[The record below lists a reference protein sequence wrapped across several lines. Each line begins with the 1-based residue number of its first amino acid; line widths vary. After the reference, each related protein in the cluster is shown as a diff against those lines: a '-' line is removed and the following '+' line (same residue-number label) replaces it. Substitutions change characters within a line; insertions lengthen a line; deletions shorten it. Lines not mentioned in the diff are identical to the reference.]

1 MGFRPDCR
9 RYGMDFAFSP
19 VKGKKMQ
26 KRIVVLG
33 GVGFIGSHLCLRL
46 LNDGHEVFC
55 VDIRDTADSP
65 LLRDMPPHPEFRY
78 VRHNIVNAFGIRCDE
93 IYNLA
98 APSRVRYNKALP
110 VESLKVSILGSIN
123 ALDTA
128 RSEHARILYASTGDI
143 YGTGYRDTS
152 VEAADG
158 CPTHRTLA
166 EGKRAG
172 EALHRA
178 YQYEFGVDARIARIF
193 NTYGSGADL
202 MDQRV
207 VMKMIVAALQNRD
220 IPINGS
226 GEQLRTFCWVED
238 VVDGLVRLM
247 DAHGQFRQ
255 QSRGDDPLAGREDHR
270 PDGQQLAHRPR
281 RSAHRRHTPPHAR
294 HLGDTARTGLGAPHT
309 AHRRPA
315 AHDQLRRKGTC
326 GEELCG
332 NIVGGNKLIGRYDHD
347 GL

>member
-1 MGFRPDCR
+1 
-9 RYGMDFAFSP
+9 
-19 VKGKKMQ
+19 MQ
-26 KRIVVLG
+26 KRIVILG
-33 GVGFIGSHLCLRL
+33 GVGFIGTHLCQRL
-46 LNDGHEVFC
+46 LEEGHEVFC
-55 VDIRDTADSP
+55 VDIRDAENSP
-65 LLRDMPPHPEFRY
+65 QLRSVLQHPLFRY
-78 VRHNIVNAFGIRCDE
+78 VHHNIINTFGIRCDE

-98 APSRVRYNKALP
+98 APSRERYNKALP
-110 VESLKVSILGSIN
+110 DESLKVSIQGSIN

-207 VMKMIVAALQNRD
+207 VM
-220 IPINGS
+220 
-226 GEQLRTFCWVED
+226 
-238 VVDGLVRLM
+238 
-247 DAHGQFRQ
+247 
-255 QSRGDDPLAGREDHR
+255 
-270 PDGQQLAHRPR
+270 
-281 RSAHRRHTPPHAR
+281 
-294 HLGDTARTGLGAPHT
+294 
-309 AHRRPA
+309 
-315 AHDQLRRKGTC
+315 
-326 GEELCG
+326 
-332 NIVGGNKLIGRYDHD
+332 
-347 GL
+347 

>member
-1 MGFRPDCR
+1 
-9 RYGMDFAFSP
+9 
-19 VKGKKMQ
+19 MQ
-26 KRIVVLG
+26 KRVVILG
-33 GVGFIGSHLCLRL
+33 GVGFIGTHLCLRL

-55 VDIRDTADSP
+55 VDVRDPANSP

-78 VRHNIVNAFGIRCDE
+78 VRHNIINAFGIRCDE

-110 VESLKVSILGSIN
+110 VETLKVSILGSIN

-143 YGTGYRDTS
+143 YGTGYRDTA
-152 VEAADG
+152 VEAAN
-158 CPTHRTLA
+158 CCSTHHILS

-220 IPINGS
+220 IRINGS

-238 VVDGLVRLM
+238 IVDGLVQLM
-247 DAHGQFRQ
+247 EAPPMETTRTVNFGSNHEVTIRALAEKIIALTG
-255 QSRGDDPLAGREDHR
+255 SRSQIVHAEARIDDSRRRMPDISATRRELDWTPRTPLVEG
-270 PDGQQLAHRPR
+270 
-281 RSAHRRHTPPHAR
+281 
-294 HLGDTARTGLGAPHT
+294 
-309 AHRRPA
+309 
-315 AHDQLRRKGTC
+315 LRRTIGYVEK
-326 GEELCG
+326 ELSDKTYAG
-332 NIVGGNKLIGRYDHD
+332 ISWVEIS
-347 GL
+347 

>member
-1 MGFRPDCR
+1 
-9 RYGMDFAFSP
+9 
-19 VKGKKMQ
+19 MQ

-193 NTYGSGADL
+193 NTYGPRQSARAIIPTIIGQIASG
-202 MDQRV
+202 
-207 VMKMIVAALQNRD
+207 KRD
-220 IPINGS
+220 IIVGDLSPTRDFNFVGDTVRGFLALAQAEGIEGRDINIAS
-226 GEQLRTFCWVED
+226 GTEISMRQTLDTIATLMNTEVTFVTDPARLRPANSEVFRLCGDNSLITTLTDWHPRWSLE
-238 VVDGLVRLM
+238 DGLRATIDWFVR
-247 DAHGQFRQ
+247 
-255 QSRGDDPLAGREDHR
+255 PENLAKYKTDIYNR
-270 PDGQQLAHRPR
+270 
-281 RSAHRRHTPPHAR
+281 
-294 HLGDTARTGLGAPHT
+294 
-309 AHRRPA
+309 
-315 AHDQLRRKGTC
+315 
-326 GEELCG
+326 
-332 NIVGGNKLIGRYDHD
+332 
-347 GL
+347 

>member
-193 NTYGSGADL
+193 NTYGSG
-202 MDQRV
+202 
-207 VMKMIVAALQNRD
+207 
-220 IPINGS
+220 
-226 GEQLRTFCWVED
+226 EQLRTFCWVED

-247 DAHGQFRQ
+247 EAPPAETTRTANFGSSHEVTIRSLAEKIIALTGSSSHIVHAEARI
-255 QSRGDDPLAGREDHR
+255 DDIRRRTPDISATRRELDWAPRTPLIEG
-270 PDGQQLAHRPR
+270 
-281 RSAHRRHTPPHAR
+281 
-294 HLGDTARTGLGAPHT
+294 
-309 AHRRPA
+309 
-315 AHDQLRRKGTC
+315 LRRTISYVEK
-326 GEELCG
+326 ELAEKNYAG
-332 NIVGGNKLIGRYDHD
+332 ISWVEIN
-347 GL
+347 

>member
-207 VMKMIVAALQNRD
+207 VMIIALTGSSSHIVHAEARIDD
-220 IPINGS
+220 IRRRTPDISATRRELDWAPRTPLIEG
-226 GEQLRTFCWVED
+226 LRRTISYVEKELAEKNYAGISWVEI
-238 VVDGLVRLM
+238 
-247 DAHGQFRQ
+247 
-255 QSRGDDPLAGREDHR
+255 
-270 PDGQQLAHRPR
+270 
-281 RSAHRRHTPPHAR
+281 
-294 HLGDTARTGLGAPHT
+294 
-309 AHRRPA
+309 
-315 AHDQLRRKGTC
+315 
-326 GEELCG
+326 
-332 NIVGGNKLIGRYDHD
+332 N
-347 GL
+347 

>member
-1 MGFRPDCR
+1 
-9 RYGMDFAFSP
+9 
-19 VKGKKMQ
+19 MQ

-33 GVGFIGSHLCLRL
+33 GVGFIGTHLCLRL
-46 LNDGHEVFC
+46 LDEGHEVFC
-55 VDIRDTADSP
+55 VDTRDIANSP

-172 EALHRA
+172 EAQHRA
-178 YQYEFGVDARIARIF
+178 YQCGGRQG
-193 NTYGSGADL
+193 YGDDEGDGTLLLQEVEVALGTGALKAGGQDGADAVH
-202 MDQRV
+202 R
-207 VMKMIVAALQNRD
+207 AAQQHED
-220 IPINGS
+220 
-226 GEQLRTFCWVED
+226 VEFLAFEVD
-238 VVDGLVRLM
+238 GRQHHIVVDGGEYQRHRQIQQCAAQRC
-247 DAHGQFRQ
+247 AHGLMFLF
-255 QSRGDDPLAGREDHR
+255 GAGLAGKALKVGVVPVCVHR
-270 PDGQQLAHRPR
+270 QFLSVFWHFKDIIPDG
-281 RSAHRRHTPPHAR
+281 
-294 HLGDTARTGLGAPHT
+294 
-309 AHRRPA
+309 
-315 AHDQLRRKGTC
+315 
-326 GEELCG
+326 
-332 NIVGGNKLIGRYDHD
+332 GGFV
-347 GL
+347 

>member
-1 MGFRPDCR
+1 
-9 RYGMDFAFSP
+9 
-19 VKGKKMQ
+19 MQ

-172 EALHRA
+172 EALHRT

-247 DAHGQFRQ
+247 EAQKIIALTGSSSHIVHAEARI
-255 QSRGDDPLAGREDHR
+255 DDIRRRTPDISATRRELDWAPRTPLIEG
-270 PDGQQLAHRPR
+270 
-281 RSAHRRHTPPHAR
+281 
-294 HLGDTARTGLGAPHT
+294 
-309 AHRRPA
+309 
-315 AHDQLRRKGTC
+315 LRRTISYVEK
-326 GEELCG
+326 ELAEKNYAG
-332 NIVGGNKLIGRYDHD
+332 ISWVEIN
-347 GL
+347 

>member
-1 MGFRPDCR
+1 M
-9 RYGMDFAFSP
+9 
-19 VKGKKMQ
+19 
-26 KRIVVLG
+26 
-33 GVGFIGSHLCLRL
+33 GFIGSHLCLRL

-55 VDIRDTADSP
+55 VDIRDSADSP

-166 EGKRAG
+166 EGKRPGRPCTAPTSMNSG
-172 EALHRA
+172 STHASRA
-178 YQYEFGVDARIARIF
+178 SS
-193 NTYGSGADL
+193 TPT
-202 MDQRV
+202 
-207 VMKMIVAALQNRD
+207 AA
-220 IPINGS
+220 
-226 GEQLRTFCWVED
+226 
-238 VVDGLVRLM
+238 
-247 DAHGQFRQ
+247 
-255 QSRGDDPLAGREDHR
+255 
-270 PDGQQLAHRPR
+270 
-281 RSAHRRHTPPHAR
+281 
-294 HLGDTARTGLGAPHT
+294 APT
-309 AHRRPA
+309 
-315 AHDQLRRKGTC
+315 
-326 GEELCG
+326 
-332 NIVGGNKLIGRYDHD
+332 
-347 GL
+347 

>member
-128 RSEHARILYASTGDI
+128 RSEHARILYASTGYI

-220 IPINGS
+220 IPIDPCGRKPREGRHAPVEVSTKTNDFSKQQNKAVTRLTAFSFSERAENG
-226 GEQLRTFCWVED
+226 
-238 VVDGLVRLM
+238 
-247 DAHGQFRQ
+247 
-255 QSRGDDPLAGREDHR
+255 
-270 PDGQQLAHRPR
+270 
-281 RSAHRRHTPPHAR
+281 
-294 HLGDTARTGLGAPHT
+294 
-309 AHRRPA
+309 
-315 AHDQLRRKGTC
+315 
-326 GEELCG
+326 
-332 NIVGGNKLIGRYDHD
+332 
-347 GL
+347 